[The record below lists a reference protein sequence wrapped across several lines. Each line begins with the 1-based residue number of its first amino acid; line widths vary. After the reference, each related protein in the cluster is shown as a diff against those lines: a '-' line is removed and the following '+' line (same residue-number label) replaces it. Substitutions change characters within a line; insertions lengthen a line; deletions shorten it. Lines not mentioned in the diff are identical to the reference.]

1 MFGGNAGNM
10 AGMMKK
16 VQKMQADME
25 KTQEELKQRTLEVT
39 AGGGAIKV
47 VISGAKEIRSLKI
60 NPEAIDPDDVE
71 MLEDMLIAVFNE
83 AVKKVDEM
91 TSTEMGKIT
100 GGMNLPTG
108 MY

>member
-16 VQKMQADME
+16 VQKMQADMA
-25 KTQEELKQRTLEVT
+25 KLQEELKQRTLEVT

-47 VISGAKEIRSLKI
+47 VISGDKEIRSIKI
-60 NPEAIDPDDVE
+60 APEAIDPEDVE
-71 MLEDMLIAVFNE
+71 MLEDMLIAAFNE

-91 TSTEMGKIT
+91 TAAEMGKVT
-100 GGMNLPTG
+100 GGMNLPKG
-108 MY
+108 ML

>member
-25 KTQEELKQRTLEVT
+25 KMQEELKQRTLEVT
-39 AGGGAIKV
+39 AGGGAITV
-47 VISGAKEIRSLKI
+47 VISGGKEIRSLKI
-60 NPEAIDPDDVE
+60 SPEAIDPDDVE

-91 TSTEMGKIT
+91 TSTEMGKLT
-100 GGMNLPTG
+100 GGMNLPKG
-108 MY
+108 MF

>member
-25 KTQEELKQRTLEVT
+25 KMQEELKQRTLEVT

-47 VISGAKEIRSLKI
+47 VISGGKEIRSLKI

-83 AVKKVDEM
+83 ALKKVDEM
-91 TSTEMGKIT
+91 TSTEMSKIT
-100 GGMNLPTG
+100 GGMNLPKG
-108 MY
+108 MF